1 MIDRGAK
8 HLNMTSADDLVCT
21 KSYLQTNIHV
31 YILRLVTLDNVCPKK
46 EFQPYVTGFLNPNN
60 SSGMLWK
67 TLTYLSSAT
76 EGDGLWIRSKS

>member
-46 EFQPYVTGFLNPNN
+46 VFQPYVPGFLNPNN

>member
-8 HLNMTSADDLVCT
+8 HLNMTSADDLVST
-21 KSYLQTNIHV
+21 KAYLQTNANGC
-31 YILRLVTLDNVCPKK
+31 ILRLVTLDNACPKK
-46 EFQPYVTGFLNPNN
+46 EFQPYVPGFLNPNN